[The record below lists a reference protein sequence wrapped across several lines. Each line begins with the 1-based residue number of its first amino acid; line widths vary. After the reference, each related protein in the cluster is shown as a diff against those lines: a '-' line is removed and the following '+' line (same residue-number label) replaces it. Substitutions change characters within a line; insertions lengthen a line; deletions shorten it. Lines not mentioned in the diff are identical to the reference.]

1 MSGFF
6 AKLPAAT
13 HCSEDTSLACDLFCW
28 LWLECCAGEV
38 KELLLAVGGSVR
50 VAAGDGESEGFCG

>member
-13 HCSEDTSLACDLFCW
+13 HGSEDTSLARGLFCW
-28 LWLECCAGEV
+28 LAARV
-38 KELLLAVGGSVR
+38 LLRGG
-50 VAAGDGESEGFCG
+50 

>member
-13 HCSEDTSLACDLFCW
+13 HGSEDTSLAC
-28 LWLECCAGEV
+28 G
-38 KELLLAVGGSVR
+38 LLLLGYA
-50 VAAGDGESEGFCG
+50 